1 MVKVL
6 KKKKSNK
13 SKKKILPKCDKNL
26 KILDI
31 EDSFLCVGRCPHA
44 GGDMMLS
51 KDKKKLVCKLHGSQ
65 FNLKGKV
72 IEGTG
77 PATSF
82 HGDLFVKKLKK

>member
-1 MVKVL
+1 MV

-44 GGDMMLS
+44 GGEIVLS
-51 KDKKKLVCKLHGSQ
+51 KDKKKLVCSLHGSQ

-72 IEGTG
+72 FEGTG
-77 PATSF
+77 PASSI